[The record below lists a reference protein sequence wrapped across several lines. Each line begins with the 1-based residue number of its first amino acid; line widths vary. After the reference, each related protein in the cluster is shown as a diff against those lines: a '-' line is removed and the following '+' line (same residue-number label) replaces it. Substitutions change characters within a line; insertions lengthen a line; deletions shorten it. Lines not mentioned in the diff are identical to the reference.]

1 MKKRKKKLRRNWYV
15 SCNTRSSSSRNCS
28 PEPFLQWV
36 VLEILFSSFAKLA
49 KRNANQ
55 KTYLGFYLFFLS
67 SLEQWKNPHLRFST
81 ASAPRR
87 LNSQVRHRFL
97 SSLRNLRKKL
107 EHKASEDF
115 GHQEPF
121 WRAMTI

>member
-49 KRNANQ
+49 KRNAHQ
-55 KTYLGFYLFFLS
+55 KTYLGFYLFF
-67 SLEQWKNPHLRFST
+67 
-81 ASAPRR
+81 
-87 LNSQVRHRFL
+87 FL
-97 SSLRNLRKKL
+97 PWNNGRIHTLGFLQL
-107 EHKASEDF
+107 QL
-115 GHQEPF
+115 QEG
-121 WRAMTI
+121 